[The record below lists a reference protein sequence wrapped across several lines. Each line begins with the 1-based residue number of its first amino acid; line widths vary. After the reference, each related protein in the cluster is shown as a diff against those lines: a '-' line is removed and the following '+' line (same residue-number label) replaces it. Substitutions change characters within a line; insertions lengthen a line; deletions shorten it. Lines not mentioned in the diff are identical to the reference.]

1 MAKVKS
7 REATEWSVRLPKSR
21 FVLSREAVLSDYRI
35 AYRSRIL
42 SVIGRREVLSGKAK
56 FGIFGD
62 GKEVPQ
68 LAIAKA
74 FRKGDWRAGYYR
86 DQTFMLA
93 TGMTTVREQFAQLY
107 ADPDLDREPASG
119 GRNMNAHFATRVLD
133 KDGNWTTQIDAKNSM
148 AGYGAV
154 AVQMAGMLGL
164 AYASK
169 LYRQEPGMRATADGF
184 SNSGNEVVF
193 GAIGN
198 ASTSEGIFFEAVNAA
213 GVLQVPLIISV
224 WDDWYGISVPNEY
237 QTIKSSISEALAG
250 FAADKKQPGLDIHAV
265 KGWEYLA
272 LCDTYIL
279 AAESARRDHAP
290 ALVHVTE
297 LTQPLGHSTS
307 GSHERYKSKERL
319 AWEKDHDCV
328 TRMREWMIAEGVA
341 TSSELEEIEAEEKQ
355 TVESDRKASKEAYLE
370 PIRAEQ
376 DTALSLINRL
386 EEETSSEELSQ
397 IFSDLR
403 TPPELNRRL
412 VASSLAKALISLRET
427 DSPLKQEIADFH
439 RDYIRQ
445 NRERYRSHLYSQ
457 SADSPLKV
465 EEIKPTYSEDSKLVD
480 GRVVLVKCFDHHFAN
495 DPRLFVVGEDVGKI
509 GDVNLVF
516 EGLQEKYGELRVTD
530 TGIRETTIVGQA
542 IGAAM
547 RGLRPI
553 ADIQYLDYFL
563 FALEITSDDLATIHF
578 RTAGGQK
585 APVIIRTK
593 GHRLMGITHAGS
605 PMGAIL
611 HSCRGMYLCVPRD
624 MTRAA
629 GMYNTLLRGDNP
641 AMVIE
646 VLSGYRIK
654 EKVPDNVGTFTVPL
668 GVPET
673 IREGT
678 DVSVVTYGPLCAI
691 AMEASKVLASLGIE
705 IEVIDVQT
713 LNPFDI
719 HGRIVDSLR
728 KTNAVLFL
736 DEDVPGGASG
746 YMMREVLERQN
757 GWEHLDTGP
766 RTLTAPEN
774 RTPYATDGDYFTK
787 PNQENIVETVYA
799 MMRERRPADFPD
811 LGL

>member
-1 MAKVKS
+1 MAKVTS
-7 REATEWSVRLPKSR
+7 REATEWSVQLPKSR
-21 FVLSREAVLSDYRI
+21 VVLSRDAVLNDYRI

-42 SVIGRREVLSGKAK
+42 SVLGRREVLSGKAK
-56 FGIFGD
+56 FGILGD

-68 LAIAKA
+68 LAMAKA

-86 DQTFMLA
+86 DQTFLLA
-93 TGMTTVREQFAQLY
+93 AGMTTVREQFAQLY
-107 ADPDLDREPASG
+107 ADPDLEREPASR
-119 GRNMNAHFATRVLD
+119 GRNMNAHFATRFLD
-133 KDGNWTTQIDAKNSM
+133 KDGNWTRQLDSKNSL

-154 AVQMAGMLGL
+154 SVQMAGMLGL

-169 LYRQEPGMRATADGF
+169 LYRQEPGMRAAAEGF
-184 SNSGNEVVF
+184 SESGNEVVF

-198 ASTSEGIFFEAVNAA
+198 ASTSEGLFFEAVNAA

-237 QTIKSSISEALAG
+237 QTTKTSISEALAG
-250 FAADKKQPGLDIHAV
+250 FAADDKKAGIDIHV
-265 KGWEYLA
+265 TKGWDYLG
-272 LCDTYIL
+272 LCDTYL
-279 AAESARRDHAP
+279 VAAERARSDHAP
-290 ALVHVTE
+290 VLIHVTE

-319 AWEKDHDCV
+319 AWEADHDCL
-328 TRMREWMIAEGVA
+328 TRMREWMIGEGVA
-341 TSSELEEIEAEEKQ
+341 MSSELDEIEAEQKQ
-355 TVESDRKASKEAYLE
+355 RVESERKSAKEAYLE
-370 PIRAEQ
+370 PIRGEQ
-376 DTALSLINRL
+376 ETALSLLHRL
-386 EEETSSEELSQ
+386 ADETGSEEISQ

-412 VASSLAKALISLRET
+412 VASSLARALIAARESDTPLRSEIT
-427 DSPLKQEIADFH
+427 DLYQKYLRSS
-439 RDYIRQ
+439 
-445 NRERYRSHLYSQ
+445 RELYRSHLYSQ
-457 SADSPLKV
+457 SMDSPLNI
-465 EEIKPTYSEDSKLVD
+465 EEVKPTYSEDSKPVD
-480 GRVVLVKCFDHHFAN
+480 GRVVLVKCFDYHLAG
-495 DPRLFVVGEDVGKI
+495 DPRVFVVGEDVGKI

-530 TGIRETTIVGQA
+530 TGIREATILGQA

-563 FALEITSDDLATIHF
+563 FALEIVSDELATLHF

-593 GHRLMGITHAGS
+593 GHRLMGITHTGS

-611 HSCRGMYLCVPRD
+611 HSCRGMYLCVPRN

-629 GMYNTLLRGDNP
+629 GMYNTLFKGDNP

-646 VLSGYRIK
+646 VLSGYRVK
-654 EKVPDNVGTFTVPL
+654 EKIPDNVGTFTVPL

-673 IREGT
+673 LREGT
-678 DVSVVTYGPLCAI
+678 DVTVVTYGPLCAI
-691 AMEASKVLASLGIE
+691 ALQAAKVLESLGVD
-705 IEVIDVQT
+705 IEVVDVQT

-719 HGRIVDSLR
+719 HGKVAESLR

-746 YMMREVLERQN
+746 FMMREVLERQG
-757 GWEHLDTGP
+757 GWEHLDTAP
-766 RTLTAPEN
+766 RTLTAPES

-787 PNQENIVETVYA
+787 PNREDIVTVVYD